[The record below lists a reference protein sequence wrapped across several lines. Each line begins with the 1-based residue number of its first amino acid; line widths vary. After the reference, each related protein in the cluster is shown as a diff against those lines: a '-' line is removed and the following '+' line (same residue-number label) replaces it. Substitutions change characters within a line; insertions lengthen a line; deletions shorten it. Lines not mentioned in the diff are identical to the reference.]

1 MKKSL
6 RDDMLVRWATSAVC
20 SAALLVGG
28 CDEEDLFQDGGW
40 FPGPVVTQDA
50 APIAQDSA
58 LPASDSAVPGSDAAI
73 IITDSGPSIDAAVDA
88 ATGSDAAA
96 SDAAP
101 GVDGSTAID
110 GATSD
115 ATTAVDAR
123 ADANGGSDAGAL
135 ALPAP
140 DQAGPYQVVEQ
151 DNVGMGFENPIA
163 SDDQGTGGWFCEV
176 FIGLFDPSQV
186 ETYAPVPATYNMAL
200 YTLYRPEPAAPGQKF
215 PVLSWAN
222 GTCAHTVGYANMIK
236 HVVSHGFIVIAP
248 HSRFTGSGAEQ
259 IRGIDWVLGQNE
271 VASSPLF
278 GHVDKDKI
286 GIFGHSQGGGS
297 TGIASADPRVDT
309 SILMH
314 GGNGDRLHAPAFF
327 LTGENDNPT
336 GVRANYDAAGVA
348 AAFGNLRMSNHI
360 TMMTEAPRMAPEVT
374 AWFRYQLLGDSVARG
389 WFVGTDC
396 LLCKDPE
403 WIYAS
408 KNLQ

>member
-1 MKKSL
+1 MKKCA
-6 RDDMLVRWATSAVC
+6 RDDLLIRWATSAVC
-20 SAALLVGG
+20 VATLLVAG
-28 CDEEDLFQDGGW
+28 CDDEELGLDANGW
-40 FPGPVVTQDA
+40 FPGPVTTHDAGAADA
-50 APIAQDSA
+50 APSAPDSA
-58 LPASDSAVPGSDAAI
+58 LPASDSAVPAYDAGI
-73 IITDSGPSIDAAVDA
+73 SDSGPSIDAATSPEA
-88 ATGSDAAA
+88 GPG
-96 SDAAP
+96 DAAP
-101 GVDGSTAID
+101 SVDGASSAGD
-110 GATSD
+110 GSAP
-115 ATTAVDAR
+115 
-123 ADANGGSDAGAL
+123 ADAAPDANMNTSSDGGPL

-140 DQAGPYQVVEQ
+140 EQAGPYQVVEQ

-186 ETYAPVPATYNMAL
+186 ETYAPVPASYNMAL

-248 HSRFTGSGAEQ
+248 HSRFTGSGEAQ
-259 IRGIDWVLGQNE
+259 IKGIDWVLAQNE

-278 GHVDKDKI
+278 GHVDKEKI

-336 GVRANYDAAGVA
+336 GVRANYDAARVA

-374 AWFRYQLLGDSVARG
+374 AWFRYQLLGDAVARG

-408 KNLQ
+408 KMLQ